1 MAAISVQVPYPV
13 FYDRDGQPLDNGNIY
28 IGDANQDPVTNPIQ
42 VYYDEALTIT
52 ASQPLK
58 TSGGYVYRNGTP
70 AQLYV
75 NANDFSIL
83 VNDSKNTLVYSLPEA
98 TGIVVGAGSVSYD
111 PTVTYSAGSLGAFL
125 DPFFGATDAKFEVTT
140 EAGAGLQ
147 RGIAIEHYADTTG
160 SYGLDIHQYQGAKNA
175 LVVHCYSDEN
185 GAVAGAVAAQIDHT
199 RSGNILVL
207 KNAENAV
214 TSPGTKGTANFI
226 TGVGYGGA
234 GQTTPGTL
242 FSWTHQNVILVPDDY
257 WPLKVSGNGME
268 VICGTTASRCF
279 KATSL
284 SDTKYG
290 VEAYGTKFGAY
301 VSTTLDS
308 GFTAGFVKNGTGA
321 GTVIAVINKGTGDFQ
336 IGLNAASAERYKI
349 DSAGQY
355 YIQGNRIL
363 TTQQPFIADPTGGAT
378 VDAEARTSIN
388 AILDLLAAHGLM
400 APV

>member
-1 MAAISVQVPYPV
+1 MTVNLSPVGGAASQ
-13 FYDRDGQPLDNGNIY
+13 FFDNNGVILSGGKLY
-28 IGDANQDPVTNPIQ
+28 TYAAGTTTPQATYTSSAGTTPHSNPIILDSAGR
-42 VYYDEALTIT
+42 VPGGEIWLSDGLAYKFVIYTSLDILIGTYDNITGLNPSLT
-52 ASQPLK
+52 
-58 TSGGYVYRNGTP
+58 
-70 AQLYV
+70 
-75 NANDFSIL
+75 
-83 VNDSKNTLVYSLPEA
+83 
-98 TGIVVGAGSVSYD
+98 AGDISYD
-111 PTVTYSAGSLGAFL
+111 PTETYAAGSLGDFL
-125 DPFFGATDAKFEVTT
+125 DPFFGAADAKFEVTT

-147 RGIAIEHYADTTG
+147 RGVAIEHYADTTG

-175 LVVHCYSDEN
+175 FVVHCYSDEN

-199 RSGNILVL
+199 RSGNLLVL

-234 GQTTPGTL
+234 GQLTPGTL
-242 FSWTHQNVILVPDDY
+242 FSWTHQNIILVPDDY
-257 WPLKVSGNGME
+257 WPLTVSGNGME
-268 VICGTTASRCF
+268 VVCGPTASRCF
-279 KATSL
+279 KTTSL

-290 VEAYGTKFGAY
+290 IEAYGTKFGAY
-301 VSTTLDS
+301 ISTSLDS

-378 VDAEARTSIN
+378 IDTQSRTAIN